1 VNLEW
6 GYRMEIVKLID
17 YAPHLLEVKHL
28 TLELH
33 RLLIEN
39 DFEEA
44 NHTVTALVVETK
56 LLASAVY
63 VQGER
68 NQ

>member
-1 VNLEW
+1 
-6 GYRMEIVKLID
+6 MEIVKLVD
-17 YAPHLLEVKHL
+17 YAPHLLDVKRL

>member
-1 VNLEW
+1 
-6 GYRMEIVKLID
+6 MEIVKLID